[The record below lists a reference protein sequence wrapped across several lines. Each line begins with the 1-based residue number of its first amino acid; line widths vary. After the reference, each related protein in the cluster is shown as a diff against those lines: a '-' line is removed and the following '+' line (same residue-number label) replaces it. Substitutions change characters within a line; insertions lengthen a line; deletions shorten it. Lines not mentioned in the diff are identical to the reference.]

1 MSHVNAL
8 TAYQISMFIKHTLKL
23 ILVHKNNNISKF
35 SWNEV
40 ISNVEPEADPTT
52 CNQKAAAGYGV
63 CLHPHTSCHCCAV
76 ICTAVAV
83 KG

>member
-8 TAYQISMFIKHTLKL
+8 TAYQISMFINHTLKL
-23 ILVHKNNNISKF
+23 ILVHKNNIISKF

-40 ISNVEPEADPTT
+40 ISNVEPEADPTK
-52 CNQKAAAGYGV
+52 CNQKAAAGYRA
-63 CLHPHTSCHCCAV
+63 CLHPPTSCHCCAV
-76 ICTAVAV
+76 ICIAVAV